1 MAKHDWSALQ
11 SAFLADHA
19 ESGITAQEWCEQHG
33 LNYQSAR
40 RYIKP
45 RSAQSAQSDLR
56 NSKRNAQSEST
67 AQNRAKGK
75 KGKEGEKRK
84 NVSTN
89 RDTSDSS
96 SDEAKP
102 LGRDERGKF
111 THGNPGNTN
120 VPTNAFPAENTL
132 AAKHRGY
139 AKYLNADGLFD
150 DASLMQLE
158 DELVF
163 VRARALSVTQTM
175 KRIHEDLEKAE
186 TIELRLELYGKFLA
200 AEQALDRNIARIESV
215 NSTISKLRIDKVA
228 EPRLVADTY
237 RIKAATAKMKA
248 ETEKLTAEGKGVST
262 PLTDVVSSIH
272 DMPDDG
278 MLSE

>member
-45 RSAQSAQSDLR
+45 RAAQSAQSDLR
-56 NSKRNAQSEST
+56 KTAHSAQSKGT
-67 AQNRAKGK
+67 AHNCAKGK
-75 KGKEGEKRK
+75 KGKEGEKKK
-84 NVSTN
+84 NAGTN

-96 SDEAKP
+96 PDGAK
-102 LGRDERGKF
+102 LNGRDSAGRF
-111 THGNPGNTN
+111 TEGNPGNPN
-120 VPTNAFPAENTL
+120 AVSPFVPGNDY

-150 DASLMQLE
+150 DASLMRLE

-175 KRIHEDLEKAE
+175 KKIHEDLDKTED
-186 TIELRLELYGKFLA
+186 IGQRLELYGKFLA

-237 RIKAATAKMKA
+237 RIKAATAK
-248 ETEKLTAEGKGVST
+248 LTAETQKLTTENQGVTT
-262 PLTDVVSSIH
+262 PLTGVVNELRE
-272 DMPDDG
+272 DNQDG
-278 MLSE
+278 IL

>member
-1 MAKHDWSALQ
+1 MAKHDWGALQ
-11 SAFLADHA
+11 IAFLADNA
-19 ESGITAQEWCEQHG
+19 ETGITVQEWCAQHG

-45 RSAQSAQSDLR
+45 RAAQTAQTAQNDLR
-56 NSKRNAQSEST
+56 NTAHNAQSQST
-67 AQNRAKGK
+67 AQNCAKGK
-75 KGKEGEKRK
+75 KGKRDEKK
-84 NVSTN
+84 KSTDSN
-89 RDTSDSS
+89 RDTSDKL
-96 SDEAKP
+96 DDGAK
-102 LGRDERGKF
+102 LKGRDAAGRFKEGYA
-111 THGNPGNTN
+111 GNPNPVSPFVPGNDY
-120 VPTNAFPAENTL
+120 

-150 DASLMQLE
+150 DASLMKLE

-175 KRIHEDLEKAE
+175 KKIHEDLENAK
-186 TIELRLELYGKFLA
+186 TIEERIPLYDSFVK

-237 RIKAATAKMKA
+237 RIKAATAKLTA
-248 ETEKLTAEGKGVST
+248 ETQKLTAENKGVET
-262 PLTDVVSSIH
+262 PLTDVVSELR
-272 DMPDDG
+272 DEDEDG
-278 MLSE
+278 IL